1 MVPLRFLSPLF
12 LACALLSAGCGQQ
25 RELKEIYPVRGKVL
39 FEGKSPQGARVV
51 FHPAGNPDPRAIL
64 PHAEV
69 GADGTFVMST
79 YNFED
84 GAPAG
89 TYAVTV
95 THFQGGGPT
104 NLLPARY
111 DNPSTSGLQ
120 AIVQEQSTELP
131 PVHLTRNGTTPK
143 TP

>member
-79 YNFED
+79 CCRR
-84 GAPAG
+84 AMTIP
-89 TYAVTV
+89 
-95 THFQGGGPT
+95 P
-104 NLLPARY
+104 LPACRRSFR
-111 DNPSTSGLQ
+111 NRVPNCHRST
-120 AIVQEQSTELP
+120 
-131 PVHLTRNGTTPK
+131 
-143 TP
+143 